1 MYTFIQRTFTPL
13 CLTALSA
20 LFLHGCAPK
29 ADAPLLEGKI
39 NVSEPTAIAF
49 VYDHEGENIVTELTT
64 DSTGVFT
71 YNPTLEGDEADLVV
85 YVGQDLF
92 GAYVKSGCSTHMV
105 IDGTQA
111 TFTGDNLD
119 RCRFNNTLYQSFS
132 PWTFKPT
139 PDHPFQLQEWTDKL
153 NQGYERTQKAVEA
166 VSDPEARA
174 RYQRLADATHKYY
187 KLQILFLDR
196 MMNQA
201 DNEAETDSLL
211 ATIDPN
217 ADETRLS
224 GLINYWYNQAELTH
238 NTGRMMDLTT
248 FFTAQINAVDSA
260 LTNEGNK
267 RSLYNTLTNMFFL
280 YQPSDSDITA
290 FRTAIAP
297 QLAKAPRIAEY
308 IEQQIAERANQI
320 KNGDALP
327 SDPTLIARD
336 GTRTTLSQVIQGK
349 VAYIVTSGKCGNN
362 TSPTRALSSS
372 ASRRTI
378 MPVPGRKRWTTTNPA
393 GRTTSSRKSAAGSS
407 STGWASTP
415 SRASSLWDEMAA
427 SSTRTLP
434 APRTKISRTSSTLP
448 WPADPAP
455 PRIIFPHSPIII
467 R

>member
-39 NVSEPTAIAF
+39 NVSDPTAIAF

-166 VSDPEARA
+166 VCDPEARA

-187 KLQILFLDR
+187 KLQILSLDR

-224 GLINYWYNQAELTH
+224 GLINYWYNQAELTR

-349 VAYIVTSGKCGNN
+349 VAYIDFWATWCAPCCREIPYFGEVWKQYKSDPRIVFVSISQDDN
-362 TSPTRALSSS
+362 AS
-372 ASRRTI
+372 AWEKK
-378 MPVPGRKRWTTTNPA
+378 MDNDQPGWPNYIF
-393 GRTTSSRKSAAGSS
+393 
-407 STGWASTP
+407 
-415 SRASSLWDEMAA
+415 E
-427 SSTRTLP
+427 
-434 APRTKISRTSSTLP
+434 KISGRQFLDRMGIN
-448 WPADPAP
+448 AI
-455 PRIIFPHSPIII
+455 PRFIIVGSDGRILEVDAARPSDKDINSILDKALA